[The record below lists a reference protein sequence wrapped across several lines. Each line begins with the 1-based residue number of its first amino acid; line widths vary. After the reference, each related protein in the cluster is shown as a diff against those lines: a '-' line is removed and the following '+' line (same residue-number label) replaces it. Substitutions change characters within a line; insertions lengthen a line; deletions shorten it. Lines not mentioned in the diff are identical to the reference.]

1 MAEQEWVFVAALA
14 VFALAGVVKGVVGLG
29 LPTVSMALLAL
40 LMPAGQAAAWL
51 LLPSLVTNVVQMH
64 PVPALMPVL
73 RRLWPM
79 QAGIVLGTLGGMGC
93 WGPVGALPVARM
105 ALGLALVAYA
115 AWGLWGRSAAIPVR
129 HQAWLGLACG
139 LATGG
144 IAALTGVFV
153 VPAVAFL
160 QALNLPRQALMQAMG
175 LSFTVSTV
183 ALGLGMA
190 GAAPAVPRAG
200 GFAWGQAVL
209 VSALMLLPA
218 LAGMAWG
225 ARLRERLS
233 PPVFKRV
240 LMLSLLVLGAYMCI
254 AG

>member
-1 MAEQEWVFVAALA
+1 MGFVAAVA

-51 LLPSLVTNVVQMH
+51 LLPSLVTNVVQMR
-64 PVPALMPVL
+64 PVPALAPVL

-79 QAGIVLGTLGGMGC
+79 QAGIVLGTLGGMWC
-93 WGPVGALPVARM
+93 WGPVGALPVART
-105 ALGLALVAYA
+105 ALGLALMVYA
-115 AWGLWGRSAAIPVR
+115 AWGLWGRSAVIPAR
-129 HQAWLGLACG
+129 HQAWLGLVCG
-139 LATGG
+139 VVTGG
-144 IAALTGVFV
+144 ITALTGVFV

-160 QALNLPRQALMQAMG
+160 QALNLTRQALMQAMG

-190 GAAPAVPRAG
+190 WVASSGPQAG
-200 GFAWGQAVL
+200 RSLWGSAVL

-233 PPVFKRV
+233 PQVFKRV
-240 LMLSLLVLGAYMCI
+240 LMLSLLVLGAYLGL

>member
-1 MAEQEWVFVAALA
+1 MAGQEWVFVAAVA

-51 LLPSLVTNVVQMH
+51 LLPSLVTNVVQMR
-64 PVPALMPVL
+64 PVPALAPVL

-79 QAGIVLGTLGGMGC
+79 QAGIVLGTLGGMWC

-105 ALGLALVAYA
+105 ALGLALMVYA
-115 AWGLWGRSAAIPVR
+115 AWGLWGRSAVIPAR
-129 HQAWLGLACG
+129 HQAWLGLVCG
-139 LATGG
+139 LVTGG
-144 IAALTGVFV
+144 ITALTGVFV

-160 QALNLPRQALMQAMG
+160 QALNLTRPALMQAMG

-190 GAAPAVPRAG
+190 WGASSGPQAG
-200 GFAWGQAVL
+200 RSLWGSAVL

-218 LAGMAWG
+218 LAGMVWG

-233 PPVFKRV
+233 PQVFKRV
-240 LMLSLLVLGAYMCI
+240 LMLSLLVLGAYLGL